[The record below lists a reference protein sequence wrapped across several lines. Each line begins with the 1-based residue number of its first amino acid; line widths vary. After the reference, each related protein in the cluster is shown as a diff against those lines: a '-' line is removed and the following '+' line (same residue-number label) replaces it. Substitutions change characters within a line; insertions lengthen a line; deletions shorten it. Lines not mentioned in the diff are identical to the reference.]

1 MAYKITAYS
10 KKKAKTLGVTI
21 KKSKVK
27 NKKIAVFK
35 NNKKVADIGDDRYN
49 DYPTYIKKK
58 GKAYADKRRTLY
70 KIRHEKTRKK
80 KGSKSYYSDNIL
92 W

>member
-1 MAYKITAYS
+1 MVYKITSYS

-35 NNKKVADIGDDRYN
+35 NNKKIADIGDDRYN

-58 GKAYADKRRTLY
+58 GKAYANKRRTLY

-80 KGSKSYYSDNIL
+80 KGSKSYYADKIL